1 MSEQDTQGAVV
12 DMHNHGMNKL
22 EIASE
27 LAQQGW
33 VFYDALEFTASVYE
47 SECCAIPFVW
57 AVRWKRCAKSR
68 RLILM
73 CSAFKSSH
81 K

>member
-47 SECCAIPFVW
+47 SESLRDPI
-57 AVRWKRCAKSR
+57 R
-68 RLILM
+68 M
-73 CSAFKSSH
+73 GSSLEEMR
-81 K
+81 KKPPIDLDV